1 MTNKVKRA
9 GDIAFALS
17 VLTLGSPLLLLIAL
31 AVKTTS
37 CGPVLFAHRR
47 IGRHGETFRCWKF
60 RTMHVDAERRLV
72 KLLGSDPELY
82 KEYTLTH
89 KLKKDSRVTP
99 LGHFLRVTSLDELP
113 QVINILRGEMSVIGP
128 RPIVEAEVPHY
139 GEHFHEVFSV
149 LPGITGLWQ
158 SSGRNNLSYERR
170 VVLDLEYV
178 RGYSLRLDWKI
189 FLRTVKV
196 LLLPKKYGA
205 Y

>member
-1 MTNKVKRA
+1 MYS
-9 GDIAFALS
+9 DS
-17 VLTLGSPLLLLIAL
+17 
-31 AVKTTS
+31 
-37 CGPVLFAHRR
+37 
-47 IGRHGETFRCWKF
+47 
-60 RTMHVDAERRLV
+60 ERRLLG
-72 KLLGSDPELY
+72 LLASDPELLD
-82 KEYTLTH
+82 EYARTH
-89 KLKKDSRVTP
+89 KLKKDPRVTP
-99 LGHFLRVTSLDELP
+99 LGHLLRVTSLDELP
-113 QVINILRGEMSVIGP
+113 QVVNILRGEMSVIGP
-128 RPIVEAEVPHY
+128 RPIIAEEVPHY